1 MDAAF
6 RRLSKVAASTN
17 LPGIEP
23 GTSYGTPALKARGKL
38 LVRVKDSETLV
49 FMCPHDEKAL
59 LMEAD
64 PAEFYETDHYTG
76 YPAVLLRLAAA
87 TDKTIAARIEA
98 AWRMQTAV
106 PARRRRQ
113 T

>member
-23 GTSYGTPALKARGKL
+23 GTSYGTPALKVRGKL

-49 FMCPHDEKAL
+49 FMCPHDEKSV

-64 PAEFYETDHYTG
+64 
-76 YPAVLLRLAAA
+76 PAVLLRLAAA